1 MFENCQF
8 KRRKKEEEEE
18 SVEWNICEKE
28 AKNENGNVST
38 EKREIRK
45 SIQELKKKER
55 QRGIEWKKTDQLKNW
70 NTQAEYNLKIKVVI
84 GFNLKYKSTRILLWN
99 WSMGWFFFIFV
110 LFFHREMCMYSVKS
124 IGKWYEIRKQKPK
137 KENGTRF
144 RCKKLLIYYHYHYYN
159 TCVFQCIFSMF
170 YIDLGAI

>member
-38 EKREIRK
+38 EKKEIRK

-55 QRGIEWKKTDQLKNW
+55 QRGIEWKKNRSTK
-70 NTQAEYNLKIKVVI
+70 K
-84 GFNLKYKSTRILLWN
+84 LKYASRLQFENKS
-99 WSMGWFFFIFV
+99 GYWF
-110 LFFHREMCMYSVKS
+110 
-124 IGKWYEIRKQKPK
+124 
-137 KENGTRF
+137 
-144 RCKKLLIYYHYHYYN
+144 
-159 TCVFQCIFSMF
+159 
-170 YIDLGAI
+170 